1 MDFNILFTRVKNL
14 LMTPKTEWPVIA
26 AEPATI
32 SSIYTKFIVVMAA
45 VPAVIGFVKG
55 SIIGYSIP
63 FVGTTMR
70 LPMSMGITG
79 MVVQYAAG
87 LLGAFLFALIVD
99 ALAPTFGGQKNRVQ
113 ALKAAAYTATPVY
126 VASILQI
133 LPVLGAVAILAGL
146 VYAIYQLYI
155 ALQATMKAPQDKA
168 VGYTAVSILVAIV
181 AAVLLNMVLGAIGFG
196 FGGRGMMG
204 AMGAAAAARGAIG
217 ATADSDGM
225 GVIVDPKG
233 AAGQVSDWAKRMQ
246 AAGAAAE
253 AAQKSG
259 SSQAAAQAATAAI
272 ATALGGDP
280 NTKALS
286 TDQLK
291 SFVPATLLGMKRT
304 DLEANRGNAVG
315 VQTAEVEARY
325 SADNSKSVRLK
336 IQDLAFANGLMA
348 LGSKFGVESEHSSDD
363 GIEKSYTENGRW
375 IQESWNNKSNSGKYS
390 LMLGERFNV
399 EVEGDAGSL
408 AELKGAVATLNLSG
422 LEALKNEG
430 RKAPQSAGADAINR
444 GGAPNR
450 R

>member
-1 MDFNILFTRVKNL
+1 MDFNALFTRVKNL
-14 LMTPKTEWPVIA
+14 LLTPKTEWPAIA

-55 SIIGYSIP
+55 SVIGYSIP

-70 LPMSMGITG
+70 LPMSMGITS

-87 LLGAFLFALIVD
+87 LLGAFLFALVVD
-99 ALAPTFGGQKNRVQ
+99 ALAPTFGGQKNQVQ

-133 LPVLGAVAILAGL
+133 LPILGALAILAGL
-146 VYAIYQLYI
+146 VYAIYQLYV

-181 AAVLLNMVLGAIGFG
+181 AAVLFNMVLGAIGFG

-204 AMGAAAAARGAIG
+204 AMGAAADR
-217 ATADSDGM
+217 DGM

-233 AAGQVSDWAKRMQ
+233 AAGQVSDWAKRME

-259 SSQAAAQAATAAI
+259 SPQADAQAAGAAI

-325 SADNSKSVRLK
+325 SADNGKSARLK

-348 LGSKFGVESEHSSDD
+348 LGSKFGVESEHSSND
-363 GIEKSYTENGRW
+363 GLERSYTENGRW

-408 AELKGAVATLNLSG
+408 ADLKAAVSTLNLSG

-430 RKAPQSAGADAINR
+430 RKAP
-444 GGAPNR
+444 
-450 R
+450 

>member
-1 MDFNILFTRVKNL
+1 MDFNALFTRVKNL
-14 LMTPKTEWPVIA
+14 LLTPKTEWPAIA

-45 VPAVIGFVKG
+45 VPAVIGFLEG
-55 SIIGYSIP
+55 SVLGYSLP
-63 FVGTTMR
+63 FVGTTLR
-70 LPMSMGITG
+70 VPMSIGITG

-87 LLGAFLFALIVD
+87 LLGTFLFALVID
-99 ALAPTFGGQKNRVQ
+99 ALAPTFGGQKNQVQ
-113 ALKAAAYTATPVY
+113 ALKAAAYMATPVY

-133 LPVLGAVAILAGL
+133 LPVLGALAILAGL

-155 ALQATMKAPQDKA
+155 ALQATMKAPQEKA

-181 AAVLLNMVLGAIGFG
+181 AAVILNMVLVAIGFG

-204 AMGAAAAARGAIG
+204 AMGAAAAARSAIG
-217 ATADSDGM
+217 DTADPQDT
-225 GVIVDPKG
+225 
-233 AAGQVSDWAKRMQ
+233 AGQMSDWAKRIET
-246 AAGAAAE
+246 AGAAAE

-259 SSQAAAQAATAAI
+259 SPQAAAQAAGAAI

-304 DLEANRGNAVG
+304 DLEANRGNAAG

-325 SADNSKSVRLK
+325 SADNGKSVRLK

-348 LGSKFGVESEHSSDD
+348 LGSKFGVENEHSSDD
-363 GIEKSYTENGRW
+363 GFEKSYTESGRW
-375 IQESWNNKSNSGKYS
+375 VQESWNNKSNSGKYS

-408 AELKGAVATLNLSG
+408 AELKTALSTLNLSG
-422 LEALKNEG
+422 LEALKNVG
-430 RKAPQSAGADAINR
+430 HN
-444 GGAPNR
+444 
-450 R
+450 